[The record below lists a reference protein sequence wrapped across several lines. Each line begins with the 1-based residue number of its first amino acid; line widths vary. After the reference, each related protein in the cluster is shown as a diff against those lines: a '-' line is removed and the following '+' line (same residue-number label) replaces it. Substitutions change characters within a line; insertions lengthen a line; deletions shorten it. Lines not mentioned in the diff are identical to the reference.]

1 MTEQGGGWI
10 GERDGG
16 HSRTGCGTCATIVH
30 YKCTTDKPGLGRERG
45 GAPGRGGRPD
55 GMLVRRFARVEANL
69 QTETEQF
76 VSGFQSGPSRYR
88 FEHMPRGFEVVDFIA
103 SWNQYT

>member
-1 MTEQGGGWI
+1 MAGLTEQGGKRGS
-10 GERDGG
+10 G
-16 HSRTGCGTCATIVH
+16 HAGMGCGICATIVH
-30 YKCTTDKPGLGRERG
+30 YTCTTGKPGLSRERG
-45 GAPGRGGRPD
+45 GASGRGGGPD

-76 VSGFQSGPSRYR
+76 VSWFQSGPSRYR